1 MIVSTMFDEER
12 WFYDEALE
20 LSDEEIPDSMHI
32 KENTTHQWLRCSI
45 GVLDSLHVTIVKLL
59 LFSAL
64 KRFIVFLHAKG
75 IVSEFALHL
84 TFVVSGLFIIGTQ
97 NNFFSSICAYVALI
111 VVLPYYKFLFNKQ
124 TKFIM
129 LAYSVGMLLVWQYF
143 FTAKEFMSMRGILM
157 ILVMKITSL
166 SFDLANEFRSSITL
180 LHLLS
185 YMFDSST
192 VLFGPWITYKQYQD
206 SLYLKEFKVEIINF
220 FRALSYIALSLLAVI
235 YSSCIADN
243 FVELPFIGAYF
254 VAQSFR
260 FSHYFI
266 SWFSAGT
273 SLLSGIDSGV
283 VTDWIHIELPR
294 SLVDVV
300 VSWNIPMH
308 RFLHQYIFGEIKKYG
323 SATAVFITYAVSS
336 LFHGINFQL
345 SAVLLSLGL
354 YTYAETEIR
363 SKLSRRIDSCI
374 RARKCRKECHHTWKE
389 SALSTLAINMVF
401 RALALTHLVYLGMA
415 FDDSTAETGYSWRHT
430 LSIWADSYYFSHVI
444 GLFTLLLSL
453 AF

>member
-1 MIVSTMFDEER
+1 MAVSAADEEI

-20 LSDEEIPDSMHI
+20 LSDEEFTDFMYI
-32 KENTTHQWLRCSI
+32 KDDTTHQWQRCPIS
-45 GVLDSLHVTIVKLL
+45 VLDSLCGTIVKLL

-64 KRFIVFLHAKG
+64 KRFLVFLHARE
-75 IVSEFALHL
+75 IVSKFTLHL
-84 TFVVSGLFIIGTQ
+84 TFVASGLFVIGTQ
-97 NNFFSSICAYVALI
+97 NNLSSICIYIALT
-111 VVLPYYKFLFNKQ
+111 VVFPYYNFLFNKQ
-124 TKFIM
+124 TKFVM
-129 LAYSVGMLLVWQYF
+129 LAYSIGMLLVWQYF
-143 FTAKEFMSMRGILM
+143 STAKEFMSMRGILM
-157 ILVMKITSL
+157 IVLMKITSL
-166 SFDLANEFRSSITL
+166 SFDFANEFYGNITL

-185 YMFDSST
+185 YIFDSST
-192 VLFGPWITYKQYQD
+192 VLFGPWITYRQYQD
-206 SLYLKEFKVEIINF
+206 SLYLKEFKAEIINF
-220 FRALSYIALSLLAVI
+220 FRGLSYIALSLFAVI
-235 YSSCIADN
+235 YSSCIADS
-243 FVELPFIGAYF
+243 FIELPFVGAYF

-260 FSHYFI
+260 FSHYFV

-273 SLLSGIDSGV
+273 SLLSGIDSGIV
-283 VTDWIHIELPR
+283 ADWIHIELPR

-308 RFLHQYIFGEIKKYG
+308 RFLHQYIFGETRKYG
-323 SATAVFITYAVSS
+323 SAAAIFVTYVVSS

-354 YTYAETEIR
+354 YTYAETKIR

-374 RARKCRKECHHTWKE
+374 CARICRKECHHTCKE
-389 SALSTLAINMVF
+389 DALSTLTINMLF

-430 LSIWADSYYFSHVI
+430 LSVWADSYYFSHVI
-444 GLFTLLLSL
+444 GLFMLLLSS